1 MKTLYLVF
9 MMWLPLALAQP
20 AAAQKMTKE
29 EKAARQA
36 EAVEEARQ
44 LIESRNFEIKINQVY
59 PQSGRDVSRFN
70 PRGKIT
76 VKDSIAEGFLPFFGR
91 AYRLPYGE
99 GGGIEFDN
107 AMQDT
112 KLEVREKRKNKS
124 VVFSFRVPGKDDTY
138 QISIETMG
146 GGNCSV
152 NLISNNRT
160 QISYSGTLAPLE
172 KEE

>member
-1 MKTLYLVF
+1 M
-9 MMWLPLALAQP
+9 
-20 AAAQKMTKE
+20 
-29 EKAARQA
+29 
-36 EAVEEARQ
+36 
-44 LIESRNFEIKINQVY
+44 
-59 PQSGRDVSRFN
+59 
-70 PRGKIT
+70 
-76 VKDSIAEGFLPFFGR
+76 
-91 AYRLPYGE
+91 PYGE